1 MPAMGGKG
9 ILAAFGQVVRQAR
22 LSQQLSQEQLAL
34 SAGLNRN
41 FVMSIEAG
49 RRKPS
54 IITIFALAQALGLS
68 PAVLLSRTEKG
79 LR

>member
-1 MPAMGGKG
+1 MGGKG
-9 ILAAFGQVVRQAR
+9 ILAAFGHVVRQAR
-22 LSQQLSQEQLAL
+22 LSQQLSQEELAL

-54 IITIFALAQALGLS
+54 IITIFALAKALGIS
-68 PAVLLSRTEKG
+68 AAALLSRTEKG